1 MNRSAV
7 REFPAS
13 GAGVAPGEILVATQ
27 IGNQGPGGLP
37 SPAAPLVGALLQ
49 RKGGQVRYA
58 PMPHYDD
65 PVHHDGGAVLFVATC
80 QQRDGTMAAVG
91 CCSTSLPM
99 SRAWRRAN
107 MRSSGRAQKR
117 RM

>member
-13 GAGVAPGEILVATQ
+13 GAGVEPGEVLVATE
-27 IGNQGPGGLP
+27 IGDQGHGGLP
-37 SPAAPLVGALLQ
+37 SPAAPLVGALLK

-58 PMPHYDD
+58 AVPHYDD
-65 PVHHDGGAVLFVATC
+65 PVHHDGSAVLFVATC

-91 CCSTSLPM
+91 AASAAAD
-99 SRAWRRAN
+99 RVAAAAA
-107 MRSSGRAQKR
+107 RSAVAEPL
-117 RM
+117 